1 MNVGGKISVARHI
14 SREMTLISREREMC
28 SGNSER
34 GREDRDE
41 GKRGNA
47 RKRDRRLSNRISKA
61 QLMYTISRGRII
73 PGKKRGAEREGRFPA
88 TEIDHITLRLIKFK
102 RC

>member
-1 MNVGGKISVARHI
+1 
-14 SREMTLISREREMC
+14 MTLISREREMC

-34 GREDRDE
+34 GREDCDE
-41 GKRGNA
+41 GKEGMLEKGPETIKSDFQSSVNVYDFHGANYRAKSEGRNA
-47 RKRDRRLSNRISKA
+47 R
-61 QLMYTISRGRII
+61 GW
-73 PGKKRGAEREGRFPA
+73 FPA

>member
-1 MNVGGKISVARHI
+1 MLVVRHI
-14 SREMTLISREREMC
+14 SRKMSLISRERGMC

-34 GREDRDE
+34 EDRNE
-41 GKRGNA
+41 GKGGVLEKGPETIKSDFQSSVNVYDFQGANYWAKSEGRSA
-47 RKRDRRLSNRISKA
+47 R
-61 QLMYTISRGRII
+61 
-73 PGKKRGAEREGRFPA
+73 GRFPA

>member
-1 MNVGGKISVARHI
+1 M
-14 SREMTLISREREMC
+14 ISRERERRAPRIA
-28 SGNSER
+28 N

-41 GKRGNA
+41 GKGGVLEKGPETIKSDFQSSVNVYDFQGANYRAKSKGWSA
-47 RKRDRRLSNRISKA
+47 R
-61 QLMYTISRGRII
+61 
-73 PGKKRGAEREGRFPA
+73 GRFPA